1 VTGRIACL
9 ALLIW
14 SCHSEAAAQGFEAG
28 AGIGRGCTGDS
39 SGFCGDQTGPMWS
52 LHAGFWMTEH
62 VQIAF
67 RIAALPLADYRYSR
81 PRDER
86 FNRVADPDLQS
97 LRGID
102 VTDRDRRRVMSG
114 VEAIYNFAGSSGLS
128 AILGVGFGTVSS
140 LLVESC
146 EPAGC
151 ERILP
156 ALGSR
161 VGRIESRVG
170 NLTFLAGLSGRASRR
185 LQISGGVRLHNFWGE
200 YWSTTEAFTSVG
212 LRFGAF

>member
-1 VTGRIACL
+1 MTRRIACL

-14 SCHSEAAAQGFEAG
+14 GFHGEASAQGFEAG
-28 AGIGRGCTGDS
+28 GGIGRACTSDS
-39 SGFCGDQTGPMWS
+39 SFCGGETGAMWS
-52 LHAGFWMTEH
+52 LHAGFWITEH
-62 VQIAF
+62 AQIMF
-67 RIAALPLADYRYSR
+67 RIVALPLDDFRYSR

-97 LRGID
+97 LRRID
-102 VTDRDRRRVMSG
+102 VTARDRRRVVSG
-114 VEAIYNFAGSSGLS
+114 AEAIYYFSGSSGLG
-128 AILGVGFGTVSS
+128 AILGVGLGTVSS
-140 LLVESC
+140 HLVESC

-161 VGRIESRVG
+161 VGRIESHVA
-170 NLTFLAGLSGRASRR
+170 NFTFLAGLSGRPWRR

-200 YWSTTEAFTSVG
+200 YWSTTEAFTSMG
-212 LRFGAF
+212 FRFGAF

>member
-14 SCHSEAAAQGFEAG
+14 SCQSEAAAQGFEAG

-39 SGFCGDQTGPMWS
+39 SGFCSDETGPMWS
-52 LHAGFWMTEH
+52 VHAGFWMTEH
-62 VQIAF
+62 VQITF
-67 RIAALPLADYRYSR
+67 RIAALPLDDFRYSR

-86 FNRVADPDLQS
+86 FTHVADPDLQS
-97 LRGID
+97 LRRID
-102 VTDRDRRRVMSG
+102 VTDRDRRRVVSG
-114 VEAIYNFAGSSGLS
+114 MEAIYHVAGPSGLS
-128 AILGVGFGTVSS
+128 AILGVGLGTVSS
-140 LLVESC
+140 HLVESC

-156 ALGSR
+156 ALGSQ
-161 VGRIESRVG
+161 VGRRGSRIG
-170 NLTFLAGLSGRASRR
+170 NLTFIAGLSGRTSRR

-212 LRFGAF
+212 LRFGAR